1 MPPPE
6 TLVKLM
12 SLDADE
18 FRRSLAKFAPE
29 TLGTPGKN
37 EYLLGDDGCGL
48 HVSIEELT
56 PFSPGG
62 LIILPQCRIIL
73 RFHGYSPEQRAQILA
88 RFDRVFFRGG
98 G

>member
-1 MPPPE
+1 MPTPE

-18 FRRSLAKFAPE
+18 FRRSLARFAPE
-29 TLGTPGKN
+29 TLEHPGED
-37 EYLLGDDGCGL
+37 EYLLGDEICGL
-48 HVSIEELT
+48 RISIEELP

-62 LIILPQCRIIL
+62 LIVLPQCRIVL
-73 RFHGYSPEQRAQILA
+73 SFYGYSSEQRMRILA